1 MKSLAQDL
9 RLHAGMCPSGEAVEQ
24 QVRLKN
30 NHRGA
35 NEEDLEALVLPTL
48 MGFEPRRRNPAKR
61 SGVGGRQVFSNS
73 LRSWRPFGC
82 AQGRLRGEDFPYRTQ
97 TSRRSWNF
105 VSWWL
110 TIAQPPVQPPASI
123 RRQVD
128 LQSLVQDE
136 FPRRERRAHALV
148 ERVGARPFG
157 AAALMRLHFA
167 QEQFGFEPRPNFA
180 GVVARRVGCAAGVV
194 VKVPGPRVEPAARFA
209 LSVGE
214 IPVHAS
220 GLYALQR

>member
-1 MKSLAQDL
+1 MKSLAEYL

-61 SGVGGRQVFSNS
+61 SGVGGRQFFSTS
-73 LRSWRPFGC
+73 LPSWRPFGC
-82 AQGRLRGEDFPYRTQ
+82 ARGRLRGEDFPYRPQ

-136 FPRRERRAHALV
+136 FPRRARSSHA
-148 ERVGARPFG
+148 RDTRGPGSAIGG
-157 AAALMRLHFA
+157 AAGA
-167 QEQFGFEPRPNFA
+167 
-180 GVVARRVGCAAGVV
+180 
-194 VKVPGPRVEPAARFA
+194 
-209 LSVGE
+209 
-214 IPVHAS
+214 
-220 GLYALQR
+220 